1 MERQIKKNRTIMK
14 NRPIND
20 YGTNRGDK
28 QYIRCCD
35 RSAKNK
41 VDMDLAAV
49 YYGLIG
55 WEY

>member
-1 MERQIKKNRTIMK
+1 MK